1 MPGLPKV
8 HVSILETITWKQEQ
22 IAANIR
28 SSNEVFFITKIKR
41 TLMMVMI
48 QKCLFCSIEKIT

>member
-22 IAANIR
+22 TAPNIR
-28 SSNEVFFITKIKR
+28 SSNEAFFITKIKNVDDGDD
-41 TLMMVMI
+41 TKMFV
-48 QKCLFCSIEKIT
+48 C